1 MQSLA
6 EEHYEIHAE
15 KKIMGL
21 QRMLQKTKEDEQ
33 SASLK
38 KCSQPQEQ
46 ITEMVKKGMLLG

>member
-1 MQSLA
+1 MQLLA